1 MPWLLAPYMGKM
13 DASGGIVS
21 GGLNITE
28 GGKIWIFFSLMF
40 VHVLGGGKCG

>member
-1 MPWLLAPYMGKM
+1 MSGVYRAMVTCPIHGHMVKM

-28 GGKIWIFFSLMF
+28 GGKIYGFSSL
-40 VHVLGGGKCG
+40 